1 MSPEQLE
8 LNFDG
13 SGPSGGE
20 TGNVVAFHAFAAAR
34 TARLQVQ
41 EEQEKAILF
50 RDIIKSVEHITGR
63 SPDAE
68 AM

>member
-13 SGPSGGE
+13 SGPGPDEG
-20 TGNVVAFHAFAAAR
+20 GNVVAYQAFAAAR
-34 TARLQVQ
+34 NARLHAQ
-41 EEQEKAILF
+41 EVQEKAILL